1 MRDSILARCAMP
13 RFRAMPLQC
22 APMTQHPDNSARPED
37 YHFEL
42 PPQQIAQQPLP
53 NRQAS
58 RLLYLPGDEGGRRE
72 LVFSQLGELLHPG
85 DLLVLNDTRVIPAR
99 LFGHKA
105 SGGKVEMLLE
115 RILEPDRVLAQLRS
129 SRSPAVG
136 AELIFESGARAHVE
150 GRRDNFFVLRFS
162 TDVQSLLEQHG
173 HMPLPPYIERSDE
186 PFDRERYQTVYAE
199 RAGAVAAPT
208 AGLHFADQMLAQLTE
223 QGVQQAKITLH
234 VGAGTFL
241 PLREEQLASGR
252 LHAERIEV
260 SQACVDKIEAT
271 RAAGGRVVAVGT
283 TVTRALE
290 SAAASGALRACSG
303 ETDLFIRPG
312 YDFRVVDAMVT
323 NFHLPGS
330 SLLMLVAAF
339 RGRETLL
346 DAYAYAVQ
354 QGFRFFSYG
363 DAMFIEK
370 ARLIDK
376 APV

>member
-1 MRDSILARCAMP
+1 
-13 RFRAMPLQC
+13 
-22 APMTQHPDNSARPED
+22 MTQHPDNIAQPED
-37 YHFEL
+37 FYYEL
-42 PPQQIAQQPLP
+42 PPEQIAQQPLVE
-53 NRQAS
+53 RQSS
-58 RLLYLPGDEGGRRE
+58 RLLYLPEDDSGLSER
-72 LVFSQLGELLHPG
+72 VFSQLGELLRPN

-99 LFGHKA
+99 LFGQKA

-115 RILEPDRVLAQLRS
+115 RILESDLALVQLRS
-129 SRSPAVG
+129 SRSPVEG
-136 AELIFESGARAHVE
+136 AELTFESGVTACVE
-150 GRRDNFFVLRFS
+150 GRQGNFFLLRFAA
-162 TDVQSLLEQHG
+162 DAEDLLEEHG
-173 HMPLPPYIERSDE
+173 HMPLPPYIDRSDA
-186 PFDRERYQTVYAE
+186 PVDRERYQTVYAE

-208 AGLHFADQMLAQLTE
+208 AGLHFADDMLEQLAR
-223 QGVQQAKITLH
+223 QGVQQATITLH

-241 PLREEQLASGR
+241 PLREEQLVSGR

-260 SQACVDKIEAT
+260 SQATVDKIKTA
-271 RAAGGRVVAVGT
+271 RVAGGRIVAVGT

-290 SAAASGALRACSG
+290 SAATSGELQACNG

-339 RGRETLL
+339 RGREAVLE
-346 DAYAYAVQ
+346 AYAYAVQ

-370 ARLIDK
+370 AR
-376 APV
+376 V